1 MEDELMERRE
11 RRLRQVPP
19 DWNFCKSQAEFGL
32 LEGAPANALLEKE
45 GFGDK
50 TSTAKRKELTRRA
63 QQSLAWGLLL
73 GDLFRKTKTFTEK
86 IALLHIC
93 VSTRDGRPYRRF
105 VVCID
110 QRKAEENEKTLTQR
124 RKVFQLALGEQF
136 DPDDAK
142 MLEKES
148 ILEAVWAWSRQYKM

>member
-19 DWNFCKSQAEFGL
+19 DWDFCKSKAEFGL

-110 QRKAEENEKTLTQR
+110 QRKAEENEKNIDTAQKGVSAR
-124 RKVFQLALGEQF
+124 IGR
-136 DPDDAK
+136 
-142 MLEKES
+142 
-148 ILEAVWAWSRQYKM
+148 AVWSWWCKDVGERVHPWGGLSLKSSI